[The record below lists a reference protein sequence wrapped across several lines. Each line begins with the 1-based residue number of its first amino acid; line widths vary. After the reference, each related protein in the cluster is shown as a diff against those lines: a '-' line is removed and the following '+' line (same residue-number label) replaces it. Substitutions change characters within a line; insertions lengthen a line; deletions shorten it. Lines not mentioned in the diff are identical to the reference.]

1 MKKGIGLSNIK
12 SIADKY
18 NGAMSINTQKESF
31 CLNVLLIIPQQEEK
45 TFHVKGIE
53 SSVLRLKIQEKEV
66 IAMETG
72 VIQNSTVFQK
82 KSIGAG
88 YGIPVRSL
96 EDRDITDKPASLPS
110 PHDEYIK
117 SENSSDTASG
127 LYKVVPDEN
136 GSYKI
141 LYDDPKAE
149 ASKSSEEGM
158 YC

>member
-1 MKKGIGLSNIK
+1 
-12 SIADKY
+12 
-18 NGAMSINTQKESF
+18 
-31 CLNVLLIIPQQEEK
+31 
-45 TFHVKGIE
+45 
-53 SSVLRLKIQEKEV
+53 
-66 IAMETG
+66 METG

-82 KSIGAG
+82 NPSEPAMAS
-88 YGIPVRSL
+88 PVRSL
-96 EDRDITDKPASLPS
+96 EDRDNTDKPASLPS

-149 ASKSSEEGM
+149 ASKSSEEE
-158 YC
+158 CTVNTDKADREIEKLKEKKK

>member
-1 MKKGIGLSNIK
+1 MCCS
-12 SIADKY
+12 
-18 NGAMSINTQKESF
+18 SF
-31 CLNVLLIIPQQEEK
+31 HNRKK

-82 KSIGAG
+82 NPSEPAMAS
-88 YGIPVRSL
+88 PVRSL
-96 EDRDITDKPASLPS
+96 EVRDNTDKPASLPS

-141 LYDDPKAE
+141 LYANLRRSWLP
-149 ASKSSEEGM
+149 
-158 YC
+158 

>member
-1 MKKGIGLSNIK
+1 
-12 SIADKY
+12 
-18 NGAMSINTQKESF
+18 
-31 CLNVLLIIPQQEEK
+31 
-45 TFHVKGIE
+45 
-53 SSVLRLKIQEKEV
+53 
-66 IAMETG
+66 METG

-82 KSIGAG
+82 NPSEPAMAS
-88 YGIPVRSL
+88 PVRSL

-149 ASKSSEEGM
+149 ASKSSEEECTVNTDKADREIKKIKENKEQLEQQINL
-158 YC
+158 YLIHI